1 MIKKCSVC
9 GFKVMLPSKIEES
22 EKQWIECSHCGA
34 VAQLKFKKRNGRIDG
49 LKGNFVSK
57 DIFLFNGKQ
66 WR

>member
-1 MIKKCSVC
+1 
-9 GFKVMLPSKIEES
+9 MLPSKIEES